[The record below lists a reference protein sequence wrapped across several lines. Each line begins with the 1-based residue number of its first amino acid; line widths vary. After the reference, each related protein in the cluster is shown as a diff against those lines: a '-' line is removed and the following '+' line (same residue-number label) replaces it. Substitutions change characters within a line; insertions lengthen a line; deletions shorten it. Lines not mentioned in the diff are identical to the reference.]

1 MKSLKTMMAAAW
13 RPVAGV
19 LGLAAVVAYSSGGCT
34 EKTQPGVVDARPGR
48 ALPEG
53 AETITIERTP
63 VAARVDVTGTV
74 GSEATITLSAKVP
87 AHVNKVL
94 ASAGM
99 PVKTGQELVLLDDR
113 DMSEQLAAAEA
124 QLRMAEAEYKR
135 ARGLFDSKAATEQQL
150 LAAETGR
157 DAARAMVERAKVM
170 MTYARIVSPIDGVV
184 TDRRVEEGDLASPGQ
199 VLLELYDPLRMR
211 LEAPV
216 PMRLVEKLELNQKV
230 TVVLDRPARE
240 FSGSVTEIVSE
251 VDPLSRTRKVK
262 VRIDDDSGSILPGTF
277 GRLWIDEGR
286 REAVLL
292 PASAVMRVGQMEM
305 AQVVENGRVLRRLVK
320 TGPARDGRVE
330 IVSGLD
336 AGEVVLR
343 DARM

>member
-1 MKSLKTMMAAAW
+1 MKSFKTMMAAAW

-53 AETITIERTP
+53 AETIPVERTP

-87 AHVNKVL
+87 AHVKKVF

-99 PVKTGQELVLLDDR
+99 PVKVGQELVLLDDR
-113 DMSEQLAAAEA
+113 DMNEQLAAAEA

-135 ARGLFDSKAATEQQL
+135 ARGLFESKAATEQQL

-157 DAARAMVERAKVM
+157 DAARSMVERAKVM

-199 VLLELYDPLRMR
+199 VLLALYDPLRMR

-216 PMRLVEKLELNQKV
+216 PMRLVEKLALDQKV

-286 REAVLL
+286 REAILL

-320 TGPARDGRVE
+320 TGPGRNGRVE